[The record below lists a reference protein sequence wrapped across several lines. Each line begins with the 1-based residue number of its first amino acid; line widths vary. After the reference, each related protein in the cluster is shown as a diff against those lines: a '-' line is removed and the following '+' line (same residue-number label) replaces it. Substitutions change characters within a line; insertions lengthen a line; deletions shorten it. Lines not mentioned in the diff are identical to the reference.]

1 MRELQ
6 EMRLEIDAIDE
17 RLVKLL
23 EERLKVCEEVAE
35 YKVASGKKVLDKQR
49 EMEKLKVLYA
59 MANSEF
65 NGHCIEELF
74 SQIMAMSRKMQYQIL
89 AEKGMQE
96 KYSFIPVDIL
106 KKENIKVVY
115 QGVEGAYS
123 HQAMIQYFG
132 KAIEAF
138 HVPTWKDA
146 MEEVTKGNV
155 DYAVVPIENSSAGSV
170 NDIYDL
176 LVEYDTCIVAETFV
190 KVEHALLGLK
200 EAEISDIQTVY
211 SHPQGLMQCAKFLEG
226 YRQWQQIS
234 QPNTAGSALRV
245 LKDNDKTQAAI
256 ASEIAGE
263 LYGLKVLKPHI
274 NDNINNTTRFII
286 ISKNKIYQR
295 EAKKLS
301 ISFESPH
308 ASGTL
313 YNMLSHLIFNNLSMT
328 KIESRP
334 LEGRN
339 WEYRFFVDL
348 EGNLGDVSVI
358 NALKGIA
365 EEAIGFRILGNY

>member
-1 MRELQ
+1 M
-6 EMRLEIDAIDE
+6 
-17 RLVKLL
+17 
-23 EERLKVCEEVAE
+23 
-35 YKVASGKKVLDKQR
+35 
-49 EMEKLKVLYA
+49 
-59 MANSEF
+59 
-65 NGHCIEELF
+65 
-74 SQIMAMSRKMQYQIL
+74 
-89 AEKGMQE
+89 
-96 KYSFIPVDIL
+96 
-106 KKENIKVVY
+106 
-115 QGVEGAYS
+115 
-123 HQAMIQYFG
+123 
-132 KAIEAF
+132 
-138 HVPTWKDA
+138 
-146 MEEVTKGNV
+146 
-155 DYAVVPIENSSAGSV
+155 
-170 NDIYDL
+170 
-176 LVEYDTCIVAETFV
+176 
-190 KVEHALLGLK
+190 
-200 EAEISDIQTVY
+200 
-211 SHPQGLMQCAKFLEG
+211 
-226 YRQWQQIS
+226 
-234 QPNTAGSALRV
+234 

-301 ISFESPH
+301 ISFEIPH